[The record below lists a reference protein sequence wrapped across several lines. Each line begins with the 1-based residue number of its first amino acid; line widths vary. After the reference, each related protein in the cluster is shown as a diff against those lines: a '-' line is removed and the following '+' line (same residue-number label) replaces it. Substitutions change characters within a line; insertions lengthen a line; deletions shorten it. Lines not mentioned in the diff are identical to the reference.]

1 MAFSKR
7 AIQIENFCRDEDQVI
22 EHHHLI
28 TIFDQ
33 SYKPIYRYIF
43 RHLGDRETSKELT
56 SEVFKRLVM
65 TCQKRPIVKPQVS
78 PWLYRTANNL
88 LIDHY
93 RKSNHRNHLPLAEET
108 VGDSMLPPEIVD
120 KKISA
125 DYVRKALTLLT
136 EEQRTVIILKYLE
149 GKSNRE
155 IAEVLEKSVGAVKAM
170 QHRAL
175 NSLRRMLSEVIEG

>member
-1 MAFSKR
+1 MTFSKR
-7 AIQIENFCRDEDQVI
+7 AVRIANISQDEEQVI
-22 EHHHLI
+22 DNHHLI
-28 TIFDQ
+28 RIFDQ
-33 SYKPIYRYIF
+33 NYKPIYRFIF

-65 TCQKRPIVKPQVS
+65 SCNRRAIYVPQVS

-93 RKSNHRNHLPLAEET
+93 RKANHRNHLPLKEEVAENT
-108 VGDSMLPPEIVD
+108 MLPPEIVD

-125 DYVRKALTLLT
+125 EHVRTALRFLT
-136 EEQRTVIILKYLE
+136 EEQRTVITLKYLE

-155 IAEVLEKSVGAVKAM
+155 VAEILEKSVGAVKAM

-175 NSLRRMLSEVIEG
+175 NALRRILSEVLEG